1 MQIRKIVKLFW
12 SIIDPLSIGSKAVYQ
27 KALSFWQQTVPT
39 FISRTKVLLFT

>member
-12 SIIDPLSIGSKAVYQ
+12 SIIDPLSICSKAVYQ